1 MAAVKVRLSEG
12 DIRLRLTEFE
22 VATVLEGREVVT
34 SVTDGL
40 AVHLTPV
47 AEGAQTVEG
56 GAAGHAVKVPFTEV
70 KSPSMANP
78 YMYESPP
85 GEVPHILVEMD
96 RQT

>member
-1 MAAVKVRLSEG
+1 MKVRLSDG

-22 VATVLEGREVVT
+22 VATVLEGRDVVP

-40 AVHLTPV
+40 AVHLTPT

-56 GAAGHAVKVPFTEV
+56 GAAWHVVRVPVAEV

-78 YMYESPP
+78 LMYESPP